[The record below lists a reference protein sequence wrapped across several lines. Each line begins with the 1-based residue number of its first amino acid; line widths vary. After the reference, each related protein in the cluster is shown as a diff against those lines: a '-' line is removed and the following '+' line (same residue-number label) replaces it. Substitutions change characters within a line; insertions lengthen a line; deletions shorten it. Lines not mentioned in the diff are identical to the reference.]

1 MSERVSLHDLKKGQ
15 KKSTENNT
23 IGDGDYFLRDK
34 EEEKKLGYPNSH
46 DFTPKVVKPT
56 RVAKAT
62 SEKAV

>member
-1 MSERVSLHDLKKGQ
+1 MATSLHDLKKGN

-34 EEEKKLGYPNSH
+34 DAEKAKGFPNTH
-46 DFTPKVVKPT
+46 DFTPKEVKPT

-62 SEKAV
+62 QTKAE

>member
-1 MSERVSLHDLKKGQ
+1 MAQVSLHDLKKGQ

-34 EEEKKLGYPNSH
+34 EAEEKLGYPNTH
-46 DFTPKVVKPT
+46 DVTPVGDIKPT

-62 SEKAV
+62 SEKAK